1 MIKDLWIKHINFKQ
15 ILLYTLLFFFVFQA
29 CKKEPDTPND
39 FYQYLNGYEKI
50 STLSQSFITTIYR
63 YQSIQYPEITELLN
77 NTQYDV
83 DIYRINYNTT
93 YQDSG
98 IIASGIV
105 CIPDAPEAF
114 PILSF
119 QNGTNTSHNNAPSV
133 SIANSYFTLL
143 QSLAGNGYILL
154 IPDYIGFGSSEDILH
169 PYYQK
174 ETNNDAIID
183 MIYAARE
190 LLDYYEGSA
199 IYEETCFLM
208 GYSQGG
214 WATLSAL
221 KEIESNMDVDFTVKA
236 TSCGAGAYKL
246 LNVANDI
253 LQRDTFP
260 GPLYL
265 PYYIY
270 SHQQYGTIHDPLGK
284 FFREPYS
291 SDIPQLFN
299 GNYTNSEVN
308 NHLTNTIAD
317 LITADMINNLNVS
330 EDFLELRTDLE
341 HNSID
346 AWLVNSLL
354 RFYHGNA
361 DNNVPINQSISIFND
376 FLLVGN
382 NAEIVKYYEMDGLNH
397 ETGILPWG
405 INSIIWF
412 NQLKAE
418 K

>member
-1 MIKDLWIKHINFKQ
+1 MTIDLRTKRINFKQ
-15 ILLYTLLFFFVFQA
+15 ILLYTLLFFFIFQA
-29 CKKEPDTPND
+29 CKKELDTPND
-39 FYQYLNGYEKI
+39 FYQYLNGYQKI

-63 YQSIQYPEITELLN
+63 YQSIQYPEIIELLN
-77 NTQYDV
+77 NTHYDV
-83 DIYRINYNTT
+83 DIYRITYNTT

-105 CIPDAPEAF
+105 CIPNAPEAF

-154 IPDYIGFGSSEDILH
+154 IPDYFGFGSSVDILH

-174 ETNNDAIID
+174 ETNNQAIID

-190 LLDYYEGSA
+190 LLDYYEGNA
-199 IYEETCFLM
+199 TYTETCFLM

-221 KEIESNMDVDFTVKA
+221 KEIESNQDIDFSVKA
-236 TSCGAGAYKL
+236 ASCGAGAYNL
-246 LNVANDI
+246 INVANDI
-253 LQRDTFP
+253 LERDTFP

-270 SHQQYGTIHDPLGK
+270 SHQQYGSIHDPLEK
-284 FFREPYS
+284 FFKEPYS
-291 SDIPQLFN
+291 YDIPVLFN

-308 NHLTNTIAD
+308 NHLTDAIAD

-341 HNSID
+341 HNSVE

-376 FLLVGN
+376 FLSLGN
-382 NAEIVKYYEMDGLNH
+382 NAEIVKYYELDGLNH